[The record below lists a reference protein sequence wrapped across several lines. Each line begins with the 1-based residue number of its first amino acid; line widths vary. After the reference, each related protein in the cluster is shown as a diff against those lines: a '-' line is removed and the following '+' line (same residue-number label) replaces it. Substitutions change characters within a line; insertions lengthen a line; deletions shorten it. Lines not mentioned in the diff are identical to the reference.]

1 MLTYHYKAVD
11 ADGTTAQGT
20 VDAPT
25 RDVAL
30 EHLRRRGINP
40 IALSKSTPKDFS
52 ALWRTHAFQQDKLPL
67 ADLRFFARQLANLLT
82 AGSDLDRSMQVMA
95 GLTTKRRVKST
106 LDSLSSDIR
115 SGKSFAE
122 SLRRSKARIPPFF
135 IGMVQAG
142 EMVGRLPTTLERLA
156 DILDRTFQTRTRLS
170 SALIYPALLLLSTLA
185 AVLLI
190 MIVVVP
196 QFEPLFAQ
204 AKADLPLLTRIVMAI
219 SRQAAGLVPMLL
231 LAVLVLP
238 LSFIFWRRQ
247 ERGRAVSDSLL
258 LSVPVFGKIV
268 LNAEMSR
275 ACFILGGLL
284 QGDVPLLSALLIA
297 GDAMTNQRLA
307 LGLKAAGNLVEQGV
321 QLAAAMKHQGIFPRL
336 LIEMTVVAE
345 ESATLDRTFF
355 ELGRIYDEMADV
367 ALQRLVS
374 LITPLATIFLG
385 GFVAVILAAVL
396 LAVLKIN
403 DLAI

>member
-1 MLTYHYKAVD
+1 
-11 ADGTTAQGT
+11 
-20 VDAPT
+20 
-25 RDVAL
+25 
-30 EHLRRRGINP
+30 
-40 IALSKSTPKDFS
+40 
-52 ALWRTHAFQQDKLPL
+52 
-67 ADLRFFARQLANLLT
+67 
-82 AGSDLDRSMQVMA
+82 
-95 GLTTKRRVKST
+95 
-106 LDSLSSDIR
+106 
-115 SGKSFAE
+115 
-122 SLRRSKARIPPFF
+122 
-135 IGMVQAG
+135 
-142 EMVGRLPTTLERLA
+142 
-156 DILDRTFQTRTRLS
+156 
-170 SALIYPALLLLSTLA
+170 
-185 AVLLI
+185 